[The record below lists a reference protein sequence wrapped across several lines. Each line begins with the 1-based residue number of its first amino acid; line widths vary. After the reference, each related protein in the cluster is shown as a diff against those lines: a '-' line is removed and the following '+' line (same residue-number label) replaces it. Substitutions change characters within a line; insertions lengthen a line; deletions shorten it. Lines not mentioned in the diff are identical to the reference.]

1 MLIKEYLKVIG
12 LGLVWFLMN
21 WKTLVFY
28 VLWAGVTL
36 VALFEDKSRKA
47 SEGFFLLPQW
57 LRARCPDSHLIID
70 VIDYLFLM

>member
-21 WKTLVFY
+21 WKSLVFY

-36 VALFEDKSRKA
+36 VALFEGGVLSA
-47 SEGFFLLPQW
+47 LW
-57 LRARCPDSHLIID
+57 
-70 VIDYLFLM
+70 

>member
-21 WKTLVFY
+21 WKSLVFY

-36 VALFEDKSRKA
+36 VALFEGGVLSA
-47 SEGFFLLPQW
+47 
-57 LRARCPDSHLIID
+57 
-70 VIDYLFLM
+70 LFVFVALWGVYKIGKLF

>member
-21 WKTLVFY
+21 WKSLVIY

-36 VALFEDKSRKA
+36 VALFEGGVLSA
-47 SEGFFLLPQW
+47 
-57 LRARCPDSHLIID
+57 
-70 VIDYLFLM
+70 LFVFVALWGVWKLGGIFRD

>member
-21 WKTLVFY
+21 WKSLVFY

-36 VALFEDKSRKA
+36 VALFEGGVLSAVFVCVALWGVWMLGGICRD
-47 SEGFFLLPQW
+47 
-57 LRARCPDSHLIID
+57 
-70 VIDYLFLM
+70 